1 MRLARRDGPPRGL
14 EGEGTMTIEG
24 RRLLELALHV
34 KLASEAMIGAA
45 RHLTSLRPTDA
56 TAAQAEAWTRTMNEL
71 IAMNVEL
78 GLMER
83 TLRAVVRDGR
93 GRAPGIPMAVQ
104 PLYQA
109 APFTSAPPRR
119 GRRQVD

>member
-1 MRLARRDGPPRGL
+1 MRLARRHGPPRGL

-24 RRLLELALHV
+24 RRLLELAVHV

-45 RHLTSLRPTDA
+45 RHLTALRPTDA
-56 TAAQAEAWTRTMNEL
+56 TAVQAEAWTRTMNEL

-83 TLRAVVRDGR
+83 TLRSVVRDGR
-93 GRAPGIPMAVQ
+93 TRAAGLGIAVK

-109 APFTSAPPRR
+109 AVYPSAPPRR
-119 GRRQVD
+119 GRRQID

>member
-1 MRLARRDGPPRGL
+1 MRLARRDGPPKGL
-14 EGEGTMTIEG
+14 EGEGVMTIEG

-45 RHLTSLRPTDA
+45 RHLTALRPADA
-56 TAAQAEAWTRTMNEL
+56 TAAQADAWTWTMNEL

-83 TLRAVVRDGR
+83 TLRAVVRDGQR
-93 GRAPGIPMAVQ
+93 RAAGLGMTVE
-104 PLYQA
+104 PLCQA
-109 APFTSAPPRR
+109 APYPGAPSRR
-119 GRRQVD
+119 GRRQVG